1 MKTLDLFIVEL
12 DKQTND
18 TMVTEGG
25 LELFIDTKFNEFEH
39 RVTEGP
45 IVSVPSKYNTGA
57 KPGDT
62 LYFHHLVVM
71 NEGQRLTGNDK
82 HFLVRYNDEET
93 ISNQAIA
100 YKSKETDQIHLLSGW
115 SLLLPHLEDKEED
128 DAVGIDMVKLEEE
141 LPTKGV
147 VAFESKVLDA
157 VGVQPGDV
165 VGFAKNRDYRIK
177 IEGIE
182 YYRTRVEDLLYV
194 EK

>member
-12 DKQTND
+12 DNQTNEKI
-18 TMVTEGG
+18 VTESG
-25 LELFIDTKFNEFEH
+25 LELYLDTKFNQFEH

-45 IVSVPSKYNTGA
+45 IVSAPSKYNTGA

-71 NEGQRLTGNDK
+71 NDGQKLTGDDK
-82 HFLVRYNDEET
+82 HFLVRYNDKET

-100 YKSKETDQIHLLSGW
+100 YKCKDTDEIRLLSGW
-115 SLLLPHLEDKEED
+115 SLLLPYIDHSENEDSS
-128 DAVGIDMVKLEEE
+128 IDVFKLEEE

-147 VAFESKVLDA
+147 VAFNSDALDSI
-157 VGVQPGDV
+157 GVQAGDV

-177 IEGIE
+177 IDGLE

>member
-12 DKQTND
+12 EKQTND

-25 LELFIDTKFNEFEH
+25 LELYIDTKFNEFEH

-45 IVSVPSKYNTGA
+45 IVSAPSKYKTGA

-71 NEGQRLTGNDK
+71 NDGQRLTGNDK
-82 HFLVRYNDEET
+82 HFLVRYNESET

-100 YKSKETDQIHLLSGW
+100 YKSKDTGEMHLLSGW
-115 SLLLPHLEDKEED
+115 SLLRPYEDLSKNTD
-128 DAVGIDMVKLEEE
+128 STIDILKLKQD
-141 LPTKGV
+141 LPTKAV
-147 VAFESKVLDA
+147 VAFNSKPLNDI
-157 VGVQPGDV
+157 GVEAGDV
-165 VGFAKNRDYRIK
+165 VGFAKNRDYRIV
-177 IEGIE
+177 IDGLE

>member
-12 DKQTND
+12 DNQTNEKI
-18 TMVTEGG
+18 VTESG
-25 LELFIDTKFNEFEH
+25 LELYLDTKFNQFEH

-45 IVSVPSKYNTGA
+45 IVSAPSKYNTGA

-71 NEGQRLTGNDK
+71 NDGQKLTGDDK
-82 HFLVRYNDEET
+82 HFLVRYNDKET
-93 ISNQAIA
+93 VSNQAIA
-100 YKSKETDQIHLLSGW
+100 YKCKDTGEIKLLSGW
-115 SLLLPHLEDKEED
+115 SLLLPYIDHSENEDSS
-128 DAVGIDMVKLEEE
+128 IDVVKLEEE

-147 VAFESKVLDA
+147 VAFNSDVLNSI
-157 VGVQPGDV
+157 GVQAGDV

-177 IEGIE
+177 IDGLE